1 MKKATFI
8 ITALLLIVSN
18 PTFAQS
24 KKELKK
30 QVELKEYTKTKKLIQ
45 RGVYTFEAT
54 SANTQKGRRIDLT
67 ASFNSLKINN
77 AHAIADL
84 PFFGFSQVSNFKGDG
99 GIKFD
104 SENIDYKIEYNDKK
118 HRITIKF
125 KVKNKAETLDLF
137 LTVYSDATAT
147 LNVSSSHR
155 DFMSY
160 RGDVEEVPLEK

>member
-8 ITALLLIVSN
+8 IVVLLLIVSN
-18 PTFAQS
+18 TTFAQS

-30 QVELKEYTKTKKLIQ
+30 QAEYKEYTKTKKLIQ
-45 RGVYTFEAT
+45 GGVYTFEAT

-67 ASFNSLKINN
+67 TSFNSLKINN
-77 AHAIADL
+77 AYAIADL
-84 PFFGFSQVSNFKGDG
+84 PFFGFSQVSNFKSDG

-104 SENIDYKIEYNDKK
+104 SENVDYEIEYNDKK

-125 KVKNKAETLDLF
+125 KAKNKAETFDLF

-147 LNVSSSHR
+147 LNVSSSQR

-160 RGDVEEVPLEK
+160 RGDVKEVAVEK